1 MFILKLKTY
10 FGRERERERERVIN
24 IRCWFNFTRHLCPM
38 HKKHLLYINS
48 KSLYRLLDLIYN
60 FHLILLI
67 FLVLNIAFI
76 SLVFHLSSFFFIFF
90 KWVVLIGTVRCPL
103 TATLCTFFFALLQLY
118 IIFLQLLAC
127 GTSFGTSFIERK
139 KY

>member
-10 FGRERERERERVIN
+10 FGRERERERERERVIN

-76 SLVFHLSSFFFIFF
+76 SLVFHLSYFFFIFF

-103 TATLCTFFFALLQLY
+103 TATLCTFFFHFIAALCHIFAAFSLWDQLY
-118 IIFLQLLAC
+118 K
-127 GTSFGTSFIERK
+127 EK